1 MNTLSRR
8 SSNLLALLFG
18 TLYMRPLPD
27 GTEYL
32 PDLEEYKGHSATT
45 GRARKTFWV
54 RAHCAIV
61 LLEDPGCDVVR
72 LIGGHEVTG
81 TGGTDHPASE
91 LMAATLGISLEVLE
105 YLQGSQL
112 IC

>member
-1 MNTLSRR
+1 
-8 SSNLLALLFG
+8 
-18 TLYMRPLPD
+18 MRPLPD

-32 PDLEEYKGHSATT
+32 PDPEEHKGHSATT

-72 LIGGHEVTG
+72 LIGGDEVTG
-81 TGGTDHPASE
+81 TGWTDHPASE
-91 LMAATLGISLEVLE
+91 LMAAAVPAFKPFLNAR
-105 YLQGSQL
+105 
-112 IC
+112 

>member
-1 MNTLSRR
+1 MLDMCP
-8 SSNLLALLFG
+8 LL
-18 TLYMRPLPD
+18 D

-45 GRARKTFWV
+45 GRARKTCWV

-72 LIGGHEVTG
+72 LVRGDEVTR
-81 TGGTDHPASE
+81 TGWTDHPASE
-91 LMAATLGISLEVLE
+91 LMAAALGVLLEVLE
-105 YLQGSQL
+105 HLQGAQF
-112 IC
+112 IG

>member
-1 MNTLSRR
+1 
-8 SSNLLALLFG
+8 
-18 TLYMRPLPD
+18 MRPLPD

-32 PDLEEYKGHSATT
+32 PDPEENKGHLATT
-45 GRARKTFWV
+45 RRICRGWQA

-72 LIGGHEVTG
+72 LIGGDEVTG
-81 TGGTDHPASE
+81 TGWTDHPASE
-91 LMAATLGISLEVLE
+91 LMAATLGILLEALE
-105 YLQGSQL
+105 YIQGSQF

>member
-1 MNTLSRR
+1 MLDMCP
-8 SSNLLALLFG
+8 LL
-18 TLYMRPLPD
+18 D

-72 LIGGHEVTG
+72 LIGGNEVSSAG
-81 TGGTDHPASE
+81 WADHPASE
-91 LMAATLGISLEVLE
+91 LMAAALGILLEVLE
-105 YLQGSQL
+105 YLQGSQF

>member
-1 MNTLSRR
+1 M
-8 SSNLLALLFG
+8 ALLFG
-18 TLYMRPLPD
+18 TLYMCPIPD

-32 PDLEEYKGHSATT
+32 PDLEEHKGHSAMTRRICR
-45 GRARKTFWV
+45 GWWA

-72 LIGGHEVTG
+72 LIGGDEVTG
-81 TGGTDHPASE
+81 TGWTDHPASK
-91 LMAATLGISLEVLE
+91 LMAIMLSISLEVLE
-105 YLQGSQL
+105 YLQGAQF